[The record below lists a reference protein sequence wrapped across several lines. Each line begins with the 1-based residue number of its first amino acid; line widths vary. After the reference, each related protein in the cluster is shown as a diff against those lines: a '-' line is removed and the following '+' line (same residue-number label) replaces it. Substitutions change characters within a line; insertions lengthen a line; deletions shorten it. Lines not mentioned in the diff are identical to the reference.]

1 MINKKEVITQ
11 IANDGTEFKSKEKC
25 LLYKKRIK
33 DIVENI
39 KIYNKFKELIEINC
53 VGDILYNI
61 WKGFVDYIV
70 ILNDEVVETFHRKRE
85 KCIDYDSDGLDDISK
100 AGMYIYNTDKEKW
113 CNILDVIIKKEEEV
127 KNLKNLY
134 SEMYTK

>member
-61 WKGFVDYIV
+61 QKGFVDYIV

>member
-1 MINKKEVITQ
+1 M
-11 IANDGTEFKSKEKC
+11 
-25 LLYKKRIK
+25 LYKKRIK

>member
-1 MINKKEVITQ
+1 MKEVITY

-25 LLYKKRIK
+25 LLYEKRIN

-39 KIYNKFKELIEINC
+39 KIYNEFKELIEINC
-53 VGDILYNI
+53 VEDILYNI

-70 ILNDEVVETFHRKRE
+70 ILNDEVVETFHKKRE
-85 KCIDYDSDGLDDISK
+85 KCIDYDSDELDDISK
-100 AGMYIYNTDKEKW
+100 AGMYIYNTDKGKW
-113 CNILDVIIKKEEEV
+113 CNILDVITKKEEEV